1 MPYYEARLLMTLP
14 VQLVPR
20 LLQLGFFVSSAANGS
35 EYIAPPL
42 CDVPAGGFLF
52 GSDPINDT
60 GAYDN
65 ELPQHSMGL
74 TAYKI
79 ARYPVTV
86 AEYACFVRA
95 GQQEPD
101 NWQQQLGKPDHPVA
115 HISWYD
121 AVAYAQWLSACAGQ
135 PWRLP
140 SEAEW
145 EKATRGTDGRIYPW
159 DDTFRR
165 TRCNTS
171 EGKRGGTTP
180 VGSYPKGVSPYGALD
195 MIGNVWEW
203 TNSIIRPYPYDA
215 SDGREATESLEH
227 RVLRGGSW
235 DFSAWEAR
243 AAFRFDFHP
252 GAALDDFG
260 FRLVLAPSVS

>member
-1 MPYYEARLLMTLP
+1 MTLP

-20 LLQLGFFVSSAANGS
+20 LLQLGFFVSSALNGS
-35 EYIAPPL
+35 EYIVPPL

-52 GSDPINDT
+52 GSDPLRDT

-65 ELPQHSMGL
+65 ELPQQSMAL

-79 ARYPVTV
+79 AKCPVTV

-95 GQQEPD
+95 RQQEPD
-101 NWQQQLGKPDHPVA
+101 NWQQQLGKPDHPVV

-121 AVAYAQWLSACAGQ
+121 AVGYAQWLSERSGQ
-135 PWRLP
+135 LWRLP

-145 EKATRGTDGRIYPW
+145 EKAARGTDGRIYPW

-171 EGKRGGTTP
+171 EGKRGGTTRSGELSERSEP
-180 VGSYPKGVSPYGALD
+180 VWRA
-195 MIGNVWEW
+195 
-203 TNSIIRPYPYDA
+203 RYD
-215 SDGREATESLEH
+215 RE
-227 RVLRGGSW
+227 RVGM
-235 DFSAWEAR
+235 DEQ
-243 AAFRFDFHP
+243 HH
-252 GAALDDFG
+252 
-260 FRLVLAPSVS
+260 